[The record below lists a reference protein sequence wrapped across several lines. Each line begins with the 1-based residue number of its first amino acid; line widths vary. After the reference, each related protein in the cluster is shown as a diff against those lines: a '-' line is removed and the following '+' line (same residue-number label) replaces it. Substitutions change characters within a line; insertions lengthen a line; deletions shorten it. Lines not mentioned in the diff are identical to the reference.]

1 MVAIPSKW
9 WLFLPSFHC
18 MRPECPRPALVGGC
32 CSPPTPIGCTHYA
45 QSCAPTVVAISPLCL
60 SFFFFA
66 PPPCLVGGVV
76 ARPYPFFLAQGA
88 LGWWL
93 SIPGGGYSPYP
104 HYRRVVCLRHAPED
118 GGYSSLV
125 FLLFSAFFFVGVEWW
140 LFRCRGF
147 FPVRRPGSEA
157 TPSFIRGRKGFLG
170 SQWPPLHPHC
180 LPLEY
185 PCRRGANA
193 RTNTRPAH
201 I

>member
-1 MVAIPSKW
+1 MPTPCARR
-9 WLFLPSFHC
+9 WLLLPPYPHWLHPLC
-18 MRPECPRPALVGGC
+18 PVMRPHGGGYF
-32 CSPPTPIGCTHYA
+32 PP
-45 QSCAPTVVAISPLCL
+45 L
-60 SFFFFA
+60 SIVFFFLRLRPVLWA
-66 PPPCLVGGVV
+66 GWCLVLIL
-76 ARPYPFFLAQGA
+76 FFLAQGA

-157 TPSFIRGRKGFLG
+157 TPSFIRRRKGFLG
-170 SQWPPLHPHC
+170 SQWPSLHPHC

-185 PCRRGANA
+185 PCRHGADGRN
-193 RTNTRPAH
+193 NTRPTH